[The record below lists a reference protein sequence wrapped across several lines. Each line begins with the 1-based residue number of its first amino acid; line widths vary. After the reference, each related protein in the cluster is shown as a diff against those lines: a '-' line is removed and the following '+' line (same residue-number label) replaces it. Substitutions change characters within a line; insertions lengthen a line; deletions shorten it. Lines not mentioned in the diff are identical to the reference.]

1 MISSPTPIGWNP
13 KNTGFDDY
21 LQYFI
26 EVVMMEQQEMT
37 REEAVKAITSY
48 GNDAYTARGLEPGAK
63 YWAVAVGSTMPTDTR
78 RRSLPQKLLQ
88 RRLHPN
94 PPIHS
99 KSQRQQSHRQ
109 EHRLPL
115 HRRTAMFTSWMF
127 CRLTSSPRCRRVR
140 IIKISDRSLFRLG
153 YARHVSPRGTFHV

>member
-1 MISSPTPIGWNP
+1 
-13 KNTGFDDY
+13 
-21 LQYFI
+21 
-26 EVVMMEQQEMT
+26 MMEQQEMT

-63 YWAVAVGSTMPTDTR
+63 YWAVAVGIDADGHTTTKPTAEAFTAQTAPESTNTFEIATTA
-78 RRSLPQKLLQ
+78 
-88 RRLHPN
+88 
-94 PPIHS
+94 I
-99 KSQRQQSHRQ
+99 HRQ

-140 IIKISDRSLFRLG
+140 IIKNI
-153 YARHVSPRGTFHV
+153 